1 MRFMDIKKAI
11 VDGVVMEVVTQE
23 EFTRRKR
30 FNDPELLRNTCIE
43 QNGTLF
49 PVMNSQV
56 RERIAPYAVSNVGFT
71 KYYNQGNNEKYK
83 SEDTV
88 IDFSDVESNK
98 ELIEKQNELRNAE
111 ITILTAAN
119 SDTYTP
125 IYNDADSPALTLV
138 KQCLQAKNVPLEN
151 YKGRFD
157 TPCDFNNTIRLVTSE
172 KNHTISIQKIKTIGE
187 KFDIKFKLVAEDQED
202 SPNAMGVK
210 FEKEI

>member
-1 MRFMDIKKAI
+1 MDIKKAI

-49 PVMNSQV
+49 PAMNSQV

-71 KYYNQGNNEKYK
+71 KYYNQDNNEKYK

>member
-1 MRFMDIKKAI
+1 MDIKKAI
-11 VDGVVMEVVTQE
+11 VDGVAMEVVSQE
-23 EFTRRKR
+23 EFTRRKG
-30 FNDPELLRNTCIE
+30 FNDPEILKNTCIE
-43 QNGTLF
+43 QSGTLF
-49 PVMNSQV
+49 PVMNVPV
-56 RERIAPYAVSNVGFT
+56 RGRIAPYAVSHTGFT
-71 KYYNQGNNEKYK
+71 KYYNQDNNEKYK
-83 SEDTV
+83 AEDTV

-125 IYNDADSPALTLV
+125 IYNDEDSPALTLV

-187 KFDIKFKLVAEDQED
+187 KFDIKFKLIAEDQED
-202 SPNAMGVK
+202 SPNAMGVR

>member
-1 MRFMDIKKAI
+1 MDIKKAI
-11 VDGVVMEVVTQE
+11 VDGVAMEVVSQE
-23 EFTRRKR
+23 EFTRRKG
-30 FNDPELLRNTCIE
+30 FNDPEILRNTCIE
-43 QNGTLF
+43 QSGTLF
-49 PVMNSQV
+49 PVMNVPV
-56 RERIAPYAVSNVGFT
+56 RGRIAPYAVSHTGFT
-71 KYYNQGNNEKYK
+71 KYYNQDNNEKYK

-125 IYNDADSPALTLV
+125 IYNDEDSPALTLV

-187 KFDIKFKLVAEDQED
+187 KFDIKFKLIAEDQEE

>member
-1 MRFMDIKKAI
+1 MDIKKAI
-11 VDGVVMEVVTQE
+11 VDGVAMEVVSQE

-111 ITILTAAN
+111 ITILTAAK

>member
-1 MRFMDIKKAI
+1 MDIKKAI

-71 KYYNQGNNEKYK
+71 KYYNQDNNEKYK

-98 ELIEKQNELRNAE
+98 
-111 ITILTAAN
+111 AN

-157 TPCDFNNTIRLVTSE
+157 TPCDFNNTIRLVTPE

>member
-1 MRFMDIKKAI
+1 MDIKKAI
-11 VDGVVMEVVTQE
+11 VDGVAMEVVSQE
-23 EFTRRKR
+23 EFTRRKG
-30 FNDPELLRNTCIE
+30 FNDAEILKNTCIE

-49 PVMNSQV
+49 PVMNVPV
-56 RERIAPYAVSNVGFT
+56 RGRIAPYAVSHTGFT
-71 KYYNQGNNEKYK
+71 RYYNKDNDEKYK
-83 SEDTV
+83 AEDTV
-88 IDFSDVESNK
+88 IDFSDVESNR

-125 IYNDADSPALTLV
+125 IYNDEDSPALTLV
-138 KQCLQAKNVPLEN
+138 KQCLQAKNAPLEN

-187 KFDIKFKLVAEDQED
+187 KFDIKFKLIAEDQEEA
-202 SPNAMGVK
+202 PNAMGVK

>member
-1 MRFMDIKKAI
+1 MDIKKAI

>member
-1 MRFMDIKKAI
+1 MDIKKAI

-43 QNGTLF
+43 QNGTVF

>member
-43 QNGTLF
+43 QNGTVF

-71 KYYNQGNNEKYK
+71 KYYNQDNNEKYK